1 MTSLHQYRIRRARCR
16 AHDCAITNAER
27 TGKKEVDYFSAMPAD
42 GMTAAHS
49 PGEDFGTSRSH
60 RQLLKGYAVSQR
72 LGNASHRRVLN
83 HKATPFQELA
93 QS

>member
-1 MTSLHQYRIRRARCR
+1 
-16 AHDCAITNAER
+16 
-27 TGKKEVDYFSAMPAD
+27 MPAD